1 MKTRTMLTIGLSAF
15 ALTGVTVGAAT
26 VMTANAAS
34 VENPKQAAAQ
44 ADKARKALAKRQAD
58 KAVQFAETAV
68 SFAPRDAEY
77 RALLGQAYLLSGRF
91 ASAKQALSES
101 LSLESGNPKVALNL
115 ALAQIAQG
123 DWAGARATLE
133 AHQDIAVSDRGLA
146 FALAG
151 DPVKAVE
158 LLEPAS
164 READA
169 NAKTRQNF
177 ALSLA
182 LAGRWS
188 DAQLVASV
196 DMAPDQL
203 DARLVQWAAFARPTN
218 AYDQVASLLG
228 VRPVADGGMP
238 TQLALVMPANTGLA
252 AAEPAPAAP
261 VDAYMPSAPSE
272 AAVQAASAEP
282 VAAEPE
288 VEASPVQVAG
298 TSPAVV
304 FGPRVEIVQAIPASA
319 AAVEPVR
326 AVPAMAR
333 TALRQAAYT
342 APAKGKFFVQLGAY
356 ANSGVARDAWK
367 RTASRVPAIGK
378 HTPQGAKVTTKAGN
392 FYRLSVGGFARN
404 DADAL
409 CREVRSTGGACFVR
423 VAAGDQFASWV
434 KPGATQ
440 VASR

>member
-1 MKTRTMLTIGLSAF
+1 MKTRTMFTIGLSAF
-15 ALTGVTVGAAT
+15 VLTGATVGAAT

-44 ADKARKALAKRQAD
+44 AAKARKAIAKRQAD

-91 ASAKQALSES
+91 ASARQALSDS
-101 LSLESGNPKVALNL
+101 LSLEPGNPKVALNL
-115 ALAQIAQG
+115 TLAQIAQG

-133 AHQDIAVSDRGLA
+133 AHNDIAVSDRGLA

-158 LLEPAS
+158 LLQPAS

-169 NAKTRQNF
+169 NAKTRQNL

-188 DAQLVASV
+188 EAQSVASV
-196 DMAPDQL
+196 DMAPDQV
-203 DARLVQWAAFARPTN
+203 DARIIEWAAFARPTN

-228 VRPVADGGMP
+228 VRAVADNGMP
-238 TQLALVMPANTGLA
+238 QQLALVMPANTGLA
-252 AAEPAPAAP
+252 SADPAPAAP
-261 VDAYMPSAPSE
+261 VDAYMPGKPADTADVAVQT
-272 AAVQAASAEP
+272 AAVEP
-282 VAAEPE
+282 AVAEPE
-288 VEASPVQVAG
+288 AEQVQVAG
-298 TSPAVV
+298 TTPTVV
-304 FGPRVEIVQAIPASA
+304 FGPRSEIVQAIPAQTA
-319 AAVEPVR
+319 EPVR
-326 AVPAMAR
+326 AVPSVAR
-333 TALRQAAYT
+333 TALRQASYT

-356 ANSGVARDAWK
+356 ANPAVARDSWK

-378 HTPQGAKVTTKAGN
+378 HTPQGARITTKAGN

-409 CREVRSTGGACFVR
+409 CREVKATGGACFVR
-423 VAAGDQFASWV
+423 VAAGDQFASWA
-434 KPGATQ
+434 KPGANQ